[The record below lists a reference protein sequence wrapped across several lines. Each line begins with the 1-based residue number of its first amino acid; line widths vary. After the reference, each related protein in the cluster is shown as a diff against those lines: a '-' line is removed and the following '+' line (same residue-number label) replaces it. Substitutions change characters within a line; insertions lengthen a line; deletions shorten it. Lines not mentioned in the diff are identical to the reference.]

1 MLSTYVIGL
10 IRTWTPI
17 VIGAALTWLLRHTGV
32 GIDADT
38 SAGLTL
44 AVGALVSG
52 LYYALIH
59 GIEQAY
65 PAVGRVLLALGL
77 TAAQPSYAA
86 VSADKDGTYRPYRA

>member
-17 VIGAALTWLLRHTGV
+17 AIGAALTWLLRHTGV
-32 GIDADT
+32 LIDAQT
-38 SAGLTL
+38 SAGLTIF
-44 AVGALVSG
+44 VVALVSG

-59 GIEQAY
+59 GIELAF
-65 PAVGRVLLALGL
+65 PAAGRVLLALGL

-86 VSADKDGTYRPYRA
+86 VRADGDGTYRPFRA